1 MVVAAVATLALTVI
15 VAAGSAAPGATPS
28 VQSLITRATAMV
40 RAKKGFAKAV
50 LLEADG
56 TGRGEMRSAAGVT
69 KWRFVYNNQTTP
81 KFKYRAAFVFYRN
94 GRLGNFKALKG
105 PFLED
110 RNISK
115 IPKMTLP
122 TAVAKLRA
130 AGHKLG
136 FLTVTLRWPLTG
148 GTRTAR
154 PINEPLYIFGFSSG
168 TFVSVETRTGRV
180 RRIA

>member
-1 MVVAAVATLALTVI
+1 MVVAVVAMLALMVML
-15 VAAGSAAPGATPS
+15 APGSAAPRATPS
-28 VQSLITRATAMV
+28 VQSLLTRATAMV
-40 RAKKGFAKAV
+40 RARKGFSKAV

-56 TGRGEMRSAAGVT
+56 TGRGEMKTATGVT
-69 KWRFVYNNQTTP
+69 KWRFVYNNQSTP

-94 GRLGNFKALKG
+94 GRLGNFTAVKG

-115 IPKMTLP
+115 IPKMTLA

-148 GTRTAR
+148 GTRTVR

-168 TFVSVETRTGRV
+168 TFVSVGTRTGHV